1 MVTPIAKRT
10 RAAPSPLKGTSPA
23 ADRGLAEQA
32 DILDR
37 VLPDDDDTVD
47 EDVPPESSDEDE
59 DDVPP
64 PPDETEEAEE
74 GAPVPAPAPAR
85 GGRRPPTD
93 YYGEDV
99 VVHTIDATSEKD
111 PAVVA
116 KLEEIF
122 SVDAAG
128 YTSKGE
134 FARSGN
140 RLIKV
145 IKCRRANYKPSCP
158 KAVHLDI
165 VEEKGGKKFVEI
177 RENKHPHDHAP
188 LKVQLTQHRGLHPQM
203 KHILQPF
210 IKAKRF
216 KMTRALRAL
225 RDAGWLGNWDT
236 KEIAEKIT
244 QQVKEYCKRERR
256 KLRVGFWKGSYGEF
270 ASVVASRLVDAEK
283 IVEMVEARE
292 YDRFVVLMSDISGDK
307 KTTFYVGA
315 TIRSLSYA
323 PVQELGRGF
332 AWATTDGTGRCNY
345 NGKIVIFVGTVCGQG
360 RVRLIGS
367 MLLSKG
373 ETTNEIAQGLKC
385 LADAIRVVHKT
396 FLRMLTT
403 VPFRDG
409 LYDATAL
416 GSDYKWRPLI
426 TMNDNSDAIF
436 HAWAEVIAHAIAD
449 SSSSSSSSSEEE
461 SD

>member
-1 MVTPIAKRT
+1 M
-10 RAAPSPLKGTSPA
+10 
-23 ADRGLAEQA
+23 AEQA

-47 EDVPPESSDEDE
+47 EDVPPESSDEDD

-64 PPDETEEAEE
+64 PPDETEEAGE
-74 GAPVPAPAPAR
+74 GAPAPAPAPAR
-85 GGRRPPTD
+85 GRRRPKFD
-93 YYGEDV
+93 YYGEKV
-99 VVHTIDATSEKD
+99 VVHKIDATSEKD

-116 KLEEIF
+116 KLDEIF

-128 YTSKGE
+128 YTNKGKFE
-134 FARSGN
+134 RSGN
-140 RLIKV
+140 RESKV
-145 IKCRRANYKPSCP
+145 IKCRRANNKPSCP
-158 KAVHLDI
+158 KAVRVDI
-165 VEEKGGKKFVEI
+165 VEEEGKKFVEI
-177 RENKHPHDHAP
+177 RENDHPHDHAEMT
-188 LKVQLTQHRGLHPQM
+188 VQLTQHRGLHPRM
-203 KHILQPF
+203 KELLQPL
-210 IKAKRF
+210 IEAKKF
-216 KMTRALRAL
+216 KMTRALRVL
-225 RDAGWLGNWDT
+225 REAGWLKNWNE
-236 KEIAEKIT
+236 KGFAKKIT
-244 QQVKEYCKRERR
+244 GQVKGYCKRERR
-256 KLRVGFWKGSYGEF
+256 KRREGFWKGSYGEF
-270 ASVVASRLVDAEK
+270 ASVVASRLVDDEK
-283 IVEMVEARE
+283 IEEMVEAGE
-292 YDRFVVLMSDISGDK
+292 YDRFVVLMSDISGDR

-449 SSSSSSSSSEEE
+449 SSSSSSSSSEE
-461 SD
+461 DTD

>member
-1 MVTPIAKRT
+1 METPIAKRT

-23 ADRGLAEQA
+23 ADRGLVEQA

-47 EDVPPESSDEDE
+47 EDVPPESSD
-59 DDVPP
+59 DDDDNVPP
-64 PPDETEEAEE
+64 PPEETEEAEE
-74 GAPVPAPAPAR
+74 EAPAPAAAPAR
-85 GGRRPPTD
+85 GARRPPTD

-99 VVHTIDATSEKD
+99 IVHRFDATSEKD
-111 PAVVA
+111 QAVVA
-116 KLEEIF
+116 KLDEIF
-122 SVDAAG
+122 SLDAAG
-128 YTSKGE
+128 YTNRGTFK
-134 FARSGN
+134 RSGN
-140 RLIKV
+140 RLSKV
-145 IKCRRANYKPSCP
+145 IKCSRANKKPYCP
-158 KAVHLDI
+158 KAVRLDI

-177 RENKHPHDHAP
+177 RESRHPHDHAP
-188 LKVQLTQHRGLHPQM
+188 LTLQLTQHQGLHPLM
-203 KHILQPF
+203 KVILQPF
-210 IKAKRF
+210 IEEKKF

-225 RDAGWLGNWDT
+225 REAGWLKNWDT

-244 QQVKEYCKRERR
+244 RQVKGYCKRERR
-256 KLRVGFWKGSYGEF
+256 NRREGFWKGSYGEF
-270 ASVVASRLVDAEK
+270 ASVVASRLVDDEK
-283 IVEMVEARE
+283 IVEMVEAGE
-292 YDRFVVLMSDISGDK
+292 YDRFVVLMFDISGDK

-436 HAWAEVIAHAIAD
+436 HAWAEVIAHAVAD